1 MGQKVSPL
9 LLRIGITKKDKI
21 WQSNWFADKKSF
33 ANYIQEDYKIRKIIK
48 ERFSQA
54 AIARVGIDRLANQVR
69 IRIASARPGLIIG
82 KHGADIEKLREELKD
97 ITNREMAVDIE
108 EIKNPALEA
117 QLVGENIA
125 FQLVKRVAFR
135 RAIKRAIEQT
145 MSAGGKGIKVVCS
158 GRLGGAEMSR
168 QESYKQGKIPLATL
182 RADIDYGFAE
192 AFTTY
197 GLIGIKVWIYKGEV
211 LPEKR
216 KANNFSS
223 VSSEAKR

>member
-1 MGQKVSPL
+1 MGHKVSPL
-9 LLRIGITKKDKI
+9 LLRLGFIKK
-21 WQSNWFADKKSF
+21 WQSNWFADKRSF

-48 ERFSQA
+48 SRFAQA
-54 AIARVGIDRLANQVR
+54 AIARIAIDRLANQVR

-97 ITNREMAVDIE
+97 ITNREMAIDIE

-125 FQLVKRVAFR
+125 FQLCKRVAFR

-145 MSAGGKGIKVVCS
+145 MSAGAKGIKVVCS

-182 RADIDYGFAE
+182 RADIDYALSE

-197 GLIGIKVWIYKGEV
+197 GIIGIKVWIYKGDV

-216 KANNFSS
+216 KVMNAEAASR
-223 VSSEAKR
+223 EAKG